1 MLDKDKMDR
10 LYKVF
15 ENVTGQIGV
24 DITPN
29 MSIDKDLR
37 VNSLTKIQ
45 LICSIEDEFEIE
57 IPNSV
62 LKKLKKVADLYKF
75 LETQELS

>member
-1 MLDKDKMDR
+1 MLDKEKMDR

-15 ENVTGQIGV
+15 ENVTGQIGIV
-24 DITPN
+24 VTPE
-29 MSIDKDLR
+29 MSIDKDLK

-45 LICSIEDEFEIE
+45 LICAIEDEFEIE

-62 LKKLKKVADLYKF
+62 LKKLKKISDLYSY
-75 LETQELS
+75 LEKEDMQ

>member
-1 MLDKDKMDR
+1 MLDKEKMDR

-15 ENVTGQIGV
+15 ENVTGQIGIV
-24 DITPN
+24 VTPE
-29 MSIDKDLR
+29 MSIDKDLK

-45 LICSIEDEFEIE
+45 LICAIEDEFEIE

-62 LKKLKKVADLYKF
+62 LKKLKKISDLYSY
-75 LETQELS
+75 LEKEDLQ